1 MLKGKAR
8 ESHIGGKSQPINYMR
23 YEQKFLERDR
33 QAVLR
38 IPCQKLSLR
47 PICTMDVWVIVR
59 MLP

>member
-8 ESHIGGKSQPINYMR
+8 EGHIGGKSQPINYMR

-38 IPCQKLSLR
+38 IPPKASTL
-47 PICTMDVWVIVR
+47 PICTLDVWVIVR